1 MRNATFESTSWP
13 DGIVQLLDDHHL
25 VVLSDSARARSQF
38 ADRLATHLGGLA
50 DTEIITID
58 GAFAIDLQSFCE
70 QLEQQLKLS
79 RVGPNPWWRDVCSV
93 IEVLRHASTAPK
105 RRYLIWTD
113 SHTMLE
119 ADIDLFCRLVNA
131 FMGVAA
137 EFEHINL
144 DPLVVQRAVFIGG
157 SKLGA
162 YAEDNNGQFNRWLD
176 DDRDSPFW
184 EVASVMERPPV
195 LTYRI
200 DG

>member
-1 MRNATFESTSWP
+1 MRNATFESTGWP
-13 DGIVQLLDDHHL
+13 DGIIQLLDDHHL
-25 VVLSDSARARSQF
+25 VVLSDSGRARSQF
-38 ADRLATHLGGLA
+38 ADHLAKHLGSMS

-79 RVGPNPWWRDVCSV
+79 RIGPNPWWRDVCSV
-93 IEVLRHASTAPK
+93 IEVLRHAGSAPK
-105 RRYLIWTD
+105 RRYFIWQEA
-113 SHTMLE
+113 HTMLE
-119 ADIDLFCRLVNA
+119 NDVELFCRLVNA

-144 DPLVVQRAVFIGG
+144 DPLVLQRAVFIGG
-157 SKLGA
+157 PKLGA
-162 YAEDNNGQFNRWLD
+162 YAEDCNGQFSRWLD

-184 EVASVMERPPV
+184 EVASVIDRPPV